1 MQETDT
7 SRKAIAP
14 RIWAWALGLGL
25 PLLLVAGVALWH
37 LRSETIDSQT
47 RELNTLSLALSDEMH
62 RTLQGIQSG
71 MHAMQDELRYNRIP
85 LTGADA
91 EEALRTRTE
100 LMTMVRSLWLVS
112 HDGRV
117 LAASTDMPLPEQPDF
132 SPPLNK
138 LDTETTAIGRSHP
151 EQNRT
156 TTAVT
161 LAAQFITPQHHGW
174 IYAALPSNALLGAF
188 TVASQAP
195 DAHMSVFRQD
205 GVLLAAS
212 YVRQSSLSEQ
222 EIAQRLAN
230 HQRTAVHEFP
240 DGRKYLV
247 ALRRLPNYGLDVVIT
262 RDLDVILAPW
272 RDTVKITLA
281 SIVLLLAIMGIA
293 VFLVERADQ
302 RRIAAQQALQA
313 QVSRASKLESLGVMA
328 GSVAHDFNNA
338 LAAIVGF
345 GEMAQDAAAPGSAQA
360 RHIDKVLQAALRG
373 KSLVERIL
381 SFGRGGGCTSTV
393 FELEPIIEEVLT
405 LLAAT
410 LRPGVVLQRG
420 LEAHGALLRGDP
432 TQAFEAVMNL
442 CTNAIQAMPHGG
454 MVSVQLV
461 RKTVTLPQV
470 LSHTQLPA
478 GNYLALTVSDQGKG
492 ISPEVMERLFEPFF
506 TTRSADS
513 GTGLGLAVVHGVVA
527 EFNGAI
533 DVKSKPLQGARFTL
547 YFPECTDVL
556 ASATPLL
563 PSAPCGAGQTLL
575 VVDDEPGLVAMAE
588 EILGNL
594 GYRTVGFIDPMAALQ
609 ALRDEPERF
618 SAVMTDEVMPALTG
632 IQLTHAVR
640 QFAPQLPILMVSGY
654 GGALL
659 AQRATEAGISRLLTK
674 PLQRADL
681 ARALSELVR

>member
-1 MQETDT
+1 MQAAETT
-7 SRKAIAP
+7 RKAIAP
-14 RIWAWALGLGL
+14 RIWAWALGL
-25 PLLLVAGVALWH
+25 PLLLVATVALWH
-37 LRSETIDSQT
+37 MRSETIESQT

-62 RTLQGIQSG
+62 RTLQGLQTG
-71 MHAMQDELRYNRIP
+71 LYAMQDELRNGRLP
-85 LTGADA
+85 MTGPDA
-91 EEALRTRTE
+91 EQALRTHTE
-100 LMTMVRSLWLVS
+100 LMTMVRALWLVDS
-112 HDGRV
+112 QGRV
-117 LAASTDMPLPEQPDF
+117 LAASTDMPLPDQPDF
-132 SPPLNK
+132 FPPLAK
-138 LDTETTAIGRSHP
+138 LDDEGTAIGRSHQ
-151 EQNRT
+151 EKNRS

-161 LAAQFITPQHHGW
+161 LAAPFHTAQHRGW
-174 IYAALPSNALLGAF
+174 LYAALPSNALLGAF

-212 YVRQSSLSEQ
+212 YTRHTSLSEP
-222 EIAQRLAN
+222 EIAQRLAK
-230 HQRTAVHEFP
+230 HQRTEIHEFP
-240 DGRKYLV
+240 DGRRYLV
-247 ALRRLPNYGLDVVIT
+247 ALRRLPDYGLDVVIT
-262 RDLDVILAPW
+262 RDLDAILAPW

-281 SIVLLLAIMGIA
+281 GIVLLLAIMGIT

-302 RRIAAQQALQA
+302 RRVAAQQALQA

-345 GEMAQDAAAPGSAQA
+345 GEMAQDAAVPGSAQA
-360 RHIDKVLQAALRG
+360 RHLDKVLQAALRG

-420 LEAHGALLRGDP
+420 LEAHGALMRGDP

-442 CTNAIQAMPHGG
+442 CTNAIQAMPQGG

-478 GNYLALTVSDQGKG
+478 GNYLALTVSDQGQG
-492 ISPEVMERLFEPFF
+492 ISPEVMDRLFEPFF

-533 DVKSKPLQGARFTL
+533 DVQSKPREGARFTL

-556 ASATPLL
+556 ASAAPLL
-563 PSAPCGAGQTLL
+563 PSAPCGTGQTLL

-594 GYRTVGFIDPMAALQ
+594 GYRAVGFTDPMAALQ
-609 ALRDEPERF
+609 ALRDTPDRF
-618 SAVMTDEVMPALTG
+618 SAVMTDEVMPVLTG
-632 IQLTHAVR
+632 LQLTHAVR

-659 AQRATEAGISRLLTK
+659 AQRATEAGVSRLLTK
-674 PLQRADL
+674 PLQRANL
-681 ARALSELVR
+681 ALALAELVR